1 VGPLMKRRIS
11 ILLILLLAGAVVNVA
26 VAWGCAFWVN
36 PTWNLDPASAHIFLP
51 GEVRSVLRIDLV
63 VVTHFEAAIVRDASF
78 QRRDSSEVTPEQLS
92 PDWANLGAP
101 SPELRT
107 ADTPERKR
115 LQEARHLLASG
126 WPLRALWAESLG
138 VIVIDEGSRR
148 RLSSQGGY
156 IDIRLPDWPGNHRRV
171 LPLRPIWRG
180 FAINTLFYA
189 ALLWLPFVLRRFV
202 RLKRGLCPAC
212 AYPRAESDVCSECG
226 HPVHSAAPTR
236 NPFPPDSVSGRNTT
250 LHLAIKGW

>member
-1 VGPLMKRRIS
+1 MKRR
-11 ILLILLLAGAVVNVA
+11 LLIVAVFLLAGAVVNVA

-36 PTWNLDPASAHIFLP
+36 PTWNLDPASAYIFLP

-63 VVTHFEAAIVRDASF
+63 VVTHFEATIVRDASF
-78 QRRDSSEVTPEQLS
+78 QRRSSSEVTPEQLS

-115 LQEARHLLASG
+115 LDEARHLLASG

-156 IDIRLPDWPGNHRRV
+156 IDTGLPNWPGNHRRV

-180 FAINTLFYA
+180 FAINTIFYA
-189 ALLWLPFVLRRFV
+189 ALLWSPFVLRRWIRV
-202 RLKRGLCPAC
+202 RRGRCPAC
-212 AYPRAESDVCSECG
+212 AYPRGESAVCSECG
-226 HPVHSAAPTR
+226 RALPGRAKVPT
-236 NPFPPDSVSGRNTT
+236 
-250 LHLAIKGW
+250 